1 MESVLIE
8 KEAMKLPIVERA
20 LLVDRLLQTL
30 DAEKELSIKAWTEV
44 TEKRLEKFR
53 AGEMEAF
60 DGQAVIESLRK
71 ELR

>member
-8 KEAMKLPIVERA
+8 NEAMKLPLVERA

-30 DAEKELSIKAWTEV
+30 DADMDSSIKAWTEV

-53 AGEMEAF
+53 SGQMEAF

-71 ELR
+71 ELT

>member
-8 KEAMKLPIVERA
+8 KEAMKLPLVERA

-30 DAEKELSIKAWTEV
+30 DADMDSSIKAWTEV

-53 AGEMEAF
+53 SGKMEAL

-71 ELR
+71 ELP

>member
-8 KEAMKLPIVERA
+8 KEAMKLPLVERV

-30 DAEKELSIKAWTEV
+30 DAERDLSIKAWAEV

-53 AGEMEAF
+53 SGEMEVF

-71 ELR
+71 KLR

>member
-8 KEAMKLPIVERA
+8 KEAMKLPLVERA

-30 DAEKELSIKAWTEV
+30 DADMDSSIKAWTEV

-53 AGEMEAF
+53 SGKMEAL
-60 DGQAVIESLRK
+60 DGQAVINALRK

>member
-8 KEAMKLPIVERA
+8 KEAMKLPLFERA

-30 DAEKELSIKAWTEV
+30 DAEKDSSIKAWTEV

-53 AGEMEAF
+53 AGKMEAF

>member
-1 MESVLIE
+1 MELVLIE
-8 KEAMKLPIVERA
+8 KEAMKLPLVERA

-30 DAEKELSIKAWTEV
+30 DAEKDLSIKAWTEV

>member
-8 KEAMKLPIVERA
+8 KEAMKLPLVERA

-30 DAEKELSIKAWTEV
+30 DDEKNSSIMAWAEV

>member
-8 KEAMKLPIVERA
+8 KEAMKLPLVERA

-30 DAEKELSIKAWTEV
+30 DAERDLSIKAWTEV

-53 AGEMEAF
+53 SGEMEAF

>member
-8 KEAMKLPIVERA
+8 KEAMKLPLVERA

-30 DAEKELSIKAWTEV
+30 DADVDLSIKAWAEV

-53 AGEMEAF
+53 SGKMEAL
-60 DGQAVIESLRK
+60 DGQAVINALRK

>member
-8 KEAMKLPIVERA
+8 KEAMKLPLVERA
-20 LLVDRLLQTL
+20 LLVDRLLQSL
-30 DAEKELSIKAWTEV
+30 DAERDLSIKAWTEV

>member
-8 KEAMKLPIVERA
+8 KEAMKLPLVERA

-30 DAEKELSIKAWTEV
+30 DAEKDLSIKAWTEV

-60 DGQAVIESLRK
+60 DGRDVIESLRK

>member
-8 KEAMKLPIVERA
+8 KEAMKLPLIERA

-30 DAEKELSIKAWTEV
+30 DADINSSIKAWTEV

-53 AGEMEAF
+53 SGKMEAF

-71 ELR
+71 ELP

>member
-8 KEAMKLPIVERA
+8 KEAMKLPLVERA

-30 DAEKELSIKAWTEV
+30 DADMDSSIKAWTEV

-53 AGEMEAF
+53 SGKLKVF

-71 ELR
+71 ELP

>member
-8 KEAMKLPIVERA
+8 KEAMKLPLIERA

-30 DAEKELSIKAWTEV
+30 DAEKDLSIKAWAEV

-60 DGQAVIESLRK
+60 DGQAVIDSIRK
-71 ELR
+71 EL

>member
-8 KEAMKLPIVERA
+8 KEAMKLPLVERA

-30 DAEKELSIKAWTEV
+30 DAEKDLSIKAWTEV

-53 AGEMEAF
+53 AGEMKAF

>member
-8 KEAMKLPIVERA
+8 KEAMKLPLVERA

-30 DAEKELSIKAWTEV
+30 DAEKDLSIKAWTEV

-53 AGEMEAF
+53 AGEMEAY